1 MQFPTTN
8 PVDDPLALWALQLEP
23 LGQAETLLAPKD
35 QSKKVYQPQFT
46 DHGPNLR
53 NTPNRDGAFVEL
65 SRAVETDWAEAVFE
79 MAHETVHLLNPVA
92 GYTNNLEEGVAVAFS
107 LHVQPAYGISV
118 RPGTTAYDLAC
129 RLPGGPLAAGR
140 RARLEVGALSA
151 AKPETLCKLFPELD
165 PEVAVELTRQFGSYS
180 AKWSQADL
188 NQSQGGMCICRKSGT
203 GLGVSQEGFGP

>member
-8 PVDDPLALWALQLEP
+8 PVDDPLALWALQLEL
-23 LGQAETLLAPKD
+23 LGQAETLLGPKD

-65 SRAVETDWAEAVFE
+65 SRAAETDWTETVFE

-107 LHVQPAYGISV
+107 LHVQPIYGINV
-118 RPGTTAYDLAC
+118 RPVTTAYDYPHDLVC

-140 RARLEVGALSA
+140 RVRLEIGALSA
-151 AKPETLCKLFPELD
+151 ATPETLCNLFPELD
-165 PEVAVELTRQFGSYS
+165 REVAADLTRPFRGY
-180 AKWSQADL
+180 AD
-188 NQSQGGMCICRKSGT
+188 
-203 GLGVSQEGFGP
+203 P